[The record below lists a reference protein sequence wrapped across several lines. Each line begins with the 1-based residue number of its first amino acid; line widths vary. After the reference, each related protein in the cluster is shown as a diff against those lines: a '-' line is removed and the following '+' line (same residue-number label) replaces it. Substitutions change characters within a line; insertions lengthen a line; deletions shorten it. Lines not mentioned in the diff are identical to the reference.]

1 MKEDKKDLFFARHMM
16 DLADR
21 AYRGDYPVFS
31 DFLTTRE
38 DTILRRLEKEFHGID
53 LILWGGHPDCD
64 HRMAGFF
71 PKNQSEY
78 WREYF
83 PVSILHIISNDRHS
97 QGLQHRDFLGAI
109 LNLGM
114 ERSKIGDIRMDGQ
127 DAFVFCSTD
136 FLSFIQE
143 NLTTVK
149 HTSVRCDVVMNPTEI
164 PSQQLTERT
173 GSVASVRL
181 DNIVSAATG
190 LSRTKSAELIRQGAV
205 IADHEEKNSVS
216 FLCRDEMIL
225 TVRGYGKFR
234 LGIPENSFTKK
245 GKQKIIIYKYV

>member
-1 MKEDKKDLFFARHMM
+1 
-16 DLADR
+16 
-21 AYRGDYPVFS
+21 
-31 DFLTTRE
+31 
-38 DTILRRLEKEFHGID
+38 
-53 LILWGGHPDCD
+53 
-64 HRMAGFF
+64 
-71 PKNQSEY
+71 
-78 WREYF
+78 
-83 PVSILHIISNDRHS
+83 
-97 QGLQHRDFLGAI
+97 
-109 LNLGM
+109 
-114 ERSKIGDIRMDGQ
+114 
-127 DAFVFCSTD
+127 
-136 FLSFIQE
+136 
-143 NLTTVK
+143 
-149 HTSVRCDVVMNPTEI
+149 MNPTEI